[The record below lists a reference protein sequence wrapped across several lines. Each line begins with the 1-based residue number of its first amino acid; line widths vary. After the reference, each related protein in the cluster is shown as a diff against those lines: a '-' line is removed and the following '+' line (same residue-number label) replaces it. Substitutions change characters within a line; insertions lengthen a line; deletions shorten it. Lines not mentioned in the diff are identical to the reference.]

1 MSPPP
6 EPPVETF
13 EAICS
18 CILMIRYST
27 ADLPPALR
35 SVSRAD
41 LKWVPLQQ
49 ALIRLVVVVSMFF
62 MNDRSCTFTLP
73 APPPV
78 AEWVLPDWDMPQLH
92 ERTWISLG
100 CFSSMLS
107 PLRSSI
113 FKNISIAMA
122 GLLLCAF
129 ERLPNQH
136 LQPAPVSIVVARNQ
150 LPDFV

>member
-6 EPPVETF
+6 EPPVEPYET
-13 EAICS
+13 IRS
-18 CILMIRYST
+18 CILFNRYTT
-27 ADLPPALR
+27 ADLPPSLR
-35 SVSRAD
+35 TFSRAD
-41 LKWVPLQQ
+41 LMCVPLQQ

-62 MNDRSCTFTLP
+62 IIDRSCTFTLP

-100 CFSSMLS
+100 CESSMLS
-107 PLRSSI
+107 PLRASI

-129 ERLPNQH
+129 ERHPNEL
-136 LQPAPVSIVVARNQ
+136 LQPAPVSYRRSSQTVA
-150 LPDFV
+150 